1 MGVSDF
7 AIIEVNNVI
16 NSTFCESFINVL
28 WTYNQ
33 YMNVL
38 IHIFIVER
46 SKYHNIIIDILIEKV
61 KWNLYIVQIDEIFI
75 YYLLDSQFILFSI
88 CCENSTLLNHDL
100 TQLFK
105 TQLCFITVTSFYQL
119 HSYGCVCSYANVDL
133 SIFSQFQRYF
143 GTSLIW

>member
-16 NSTFCESFINVL
+16 NSTFCESLINVS

-46 SKYHNIIIDILIEKV
+46 SKYHNIIIDILIEKFKKKSV
-61 KWNLYIVQIDEIFI
+61 YGSNKWNFT
-75 YYLLDSQFILFSI
+75 YYLLDIQFILFSI
-88 CCENSTLLNHDL
+88 CCKNLTLLNLEL

-119 HSYGCVCSYANVDL
+119 HSYGCVCSYANIDL
-133 SIFSQFQRYF
+133 SIFSQFQRYL